1 VVAVPIADFL
11 KEVHHAITI
20 PVSQV
25 HRRADDDHSRGSVMT
40 IEKGIAIQASL
51 PYDNPHIPA
60 IKPEHLTLF
69 PMLAIMFLAIYT
81 LAAIAWIV
89 LFALRRAGVQRL
101 SEMPAASAQE

>member
-1 VVAVPIADFL
+1 MPSQFRFPKSTAVLMMIILAG
-11 KEVHHAITI
+11 V
-20 PVSQV
+20 
-25 HRRADDDHSRGSVMT
+25 VMT

-51 PYDNPHIPA
+51 PYDNPRIPA
-60 IKPEHLTLF
+60 IQPEHLTLF